1 MRMLL
6 AVAIV
11 MGGTLAVS
19 SAEDGARKYRRSAEP
34 SYPYY
39 SYGPQS
45 RFTREEIECERA
57 RHEDP
62 SGRYAGYPCWAGE
75 AFGRGT
81 QGGGRGR
88 R

>member
-1 MRMLL
+1 MRTLL
-6 AVAIV
+6 AIAIV
-11 MGGTLAVS
+11 MGGTFALSPDAD
-19 SAEDGARKYRRSAEP
+19 AARKYKRGAEAD
-34 SYPYY
+34 YPYGY
-39 SYGPQS
+39 NASPRSS
-45 RFTREEIECERA
+45 REQVECERA

-81 QGGGRGR
+81 QGGGQGR